1 MGTYRDVPL
10 FDLGVVV
17 VGITATIED
26 IPVKARTAD
35 PLTSHV
41 AAAALQADTRLRGE
55 SVEIVVRLLDR
66 HGPMT
71 DLELAPLFLIEKQR
85 CSPHLHRMA
94 RKWGRELGLVRDTG
108 DRRTNST
115 TKRAGIVWGL
125 GRDLAHLAAEFE
137 TCAYCGHTS
146 RNTQNM

>member
-1 MGTYRDVPL
+1 MAGYRDVPL

-17 VGITATIED
+17 VGRTATIHD

-71 DLELAPLFLIEKQR
+71 DLELAPLFLVEKRR

-125 GRDLAHLAAEFE
+125 GRDLAYLAAGCE
-137 TCAYCGHTS
+137 TCACCGHTS
-146 RNTQNM
+146 RTGALP

>member
-1 MGTYRDVPL
+1 MRDVPL
-10 FDLGVVV
+10 FDLGVGV
-17 VGITATIED
+17 VGRTATIGD
-26 IPVKARTAD
+26 IPVKARTTD
-35 PLTSHV
+35 PLTSHA
-41 AAAALQADTRLRGE
+41 AAAALQVNTRLRGE
-55 SVEIVVRLLDR
+55 SVEIVVQLLDR

-71 DLELAPLFLIEKQR
+71 DLELAPLFLVEKRR

-125 GRDLAHLAAEFE
+125 GRDLAHLAAGFE
-137 TCAYCGHTS
+137 TCACCGHTS
-146 RNTQNM
+146 RV